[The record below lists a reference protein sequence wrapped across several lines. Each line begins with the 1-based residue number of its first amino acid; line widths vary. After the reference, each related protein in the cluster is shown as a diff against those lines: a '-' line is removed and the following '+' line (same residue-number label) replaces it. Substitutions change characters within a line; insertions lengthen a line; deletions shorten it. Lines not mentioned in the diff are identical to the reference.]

1 MTPDIPTSGQTFEAL
16 VNGEPYPLDAPL
28 PVDDLV
34 AALVPGFAADRTA
47 RGIAVAVNDAVV
59 PRSAWAGVLVGR
71 GDRVEV
77 VGAVQGG

>member
-1 MTPDIPTSGQTFEAL
+1 MTPDTRTTEATL
-16 VNGEPYPLDAPL
+16 VNGEPYPLDSRV